1 MEHVLSVRPTGKFP
15 EKVENLKRWARFPGW
30 NFRTEFRVSFTRFSS
45 FVPVPGPRL
54 GTATLRGLRPNG
66 TTREQLFTNRK
77 FHVAPTEIS
86 VFFFPNGKRPSISER
101 GLIYRTA
108 ANNRAW
114 GLPKRGIS
122 YIPWCIASYYI
133 IKLPNARDAI
143 SSTRTWQ
150 LNSSGKRL
158 VLPIKLSVPLLC
170 RSIYDFRF
178 TIPNISVVK
187 SKRVFCTPIMS

>member
-1 MEHVLSVRPTGKFP
+1 MEHVLSVRPTEKFP

-86 VFFFPNGKRPSISER
+86 VFFSQMESALRFRSAGSFPEQR
-101 GLIYRTA
+101 LIIEPGPA
-108 ANNRAW
+108 LSLNIFCNW
-114 GLPKRGIS
+114 GQVALEGNFTVVAKTKTPEVLVFGG
-122 YIPWCIASYYI
+122 
-133 IKLPNARDAI
+133 AI
-143 SSTRTWQ
+143 GCCE
-150 LNSSGKRL
+150 N
-158 VLPIKLSVPLLC
+158 
-170 RSIYDFRF
+170 
-178 TIPNISVVK
+178 
-187 SKRVFCTPIMS
+187 